1 MGEIRTIRVEAMT
14 RVEGE
19 GSLRIRL
26 SDGKIDTVQLS
37 IFEPPR
43 LFEAFLRG
51 RALEEVPDITAR
63 ICGICP
69 VAYQMSSVH
78 ALESALGVQVSEE
91 LRRLRRLLYCG
102 EWIESHA
109 LHVHMLH
116 APDFLGYDNALVMA
130 KDFPEAVNRGLRL
143 KKHGNQLLDVLGG
156 RAVHPMNV
164 AVGGFYRLPRRDEL
178 AGARA
183 GLRVGIASG
192 HRDDPLGG
200 QLRLSPVRAAL
211 RFRGP
216 VASRRVRHV
225 RGHDSLKRRPGDRRI
240 AIRRTLP
247 RAAGSPFHRLAG
259 RAPRHGPNVFPGALG
274 AASISI
280 ANNCCPRL
288 GVWQTRSAWNTL
300 AATRSRASWPA
311 ASRSCRPT
319 KKRWRFSRTIGRRSS
334 CASSTTTR
342 QPRARRPPKRPR
354 TALSPLRNR
363 RPRAGNQGHDR
374 APHVAE
380 SRPNRGRSA
389 PLPAGRRRLRR
400 RRSRTGLR
408 ALRAVVRSLHQLF
421 HPLPQCHLR
430 CRP

>member
-19 GSLRIRL
+19 GSLHIRL
-26 SDGKIDTVQLS
+26 SDGKIEQVQLS

-116 APDFLGYDNALVMA
+116 APDFLGYDKRAGDGQGFSRGGQPRLA
-130 KDFPEAVNRGLRL
+130 AQEARQPTARRAGRP
-143 KKHGNQLLDVLGG
+143 G
-156 RAVHPMNV
+156 RASRQR
-164 AVGGFYRLPRRDEL
+164 GRRRIL
-178 AGARA
+178 SPAAARRAGRAGA

-274 AASISI
+274 ARQSQSRTTAAHGS
-280 ANNCCPRL
+280 AFGRRGRPGTPLPQRVQEHRGPRHRDRAGL
-288 GVWQTRSAWNTL
+288 RRSAGDSQGL
-300 AATRSRASWPA
+300 SAVEARA
-311 ASRSCRPT
+311 
-319 KKRWRFSRTIGRRSS
+319 
-334 CASSTTTR
+334 ASSTTTR
-342 QPRARRPPKRPR
+342 QPRARRPPKRPADCSI
-354 TALSPLRNR
+354 TATKSTPK
-363 RPRAGNQGHDR
+363 GW
-374 APHVAE
+374 
-380 SRPNRGRSA
+380 
-389 PLPAGRRRLRR
+389 
-400 RRSRTGLR
+400 
-408 ALRAVVRSLHQLF
+408 
-421 HPLPQCHLR
+421 
-430 CRP
+430 